1 MASYTSLE
9 RSILPGA
16 TFNTNATPSL
26 ASSTSLVFMLLII
39 ACIAATGF
47 VYMRGGLWRM
57 QASARGIEKS
67 NEEFKRGT
75 LGLLGVL
82 SMYLL
87 LYTLN
92 KGILLGDVGLDGLS
106 AVRVGGQV
114 GQGAENNSN
123 TVAQAPTTSAPVA
136 TDGSEQQNRATL
148 QAVGIRFNKDSC
160 VGGNTSC
167 TNVGGIN
174 PKTIAM
180 LLDLKSGCNCDIQIT
195 GGTEPGHSARSNH
208 GVGKE
213 AVDISLTE
221 TLVGFLKSRG
231 GVVGNAP
238 PCNVKYSWDGFIFWD
253 EAQGCDG
260 IGGAR
265 HFHVSFTGR

>member
-1 MASYTSLE
+1 MASYTRLE
-9 RSILPGA
+9 ESTILPGN
-16 TFNTNATPSL
+16 TFDTGITPSL
-26 ASSTSLVFMLLII
+26 SSSTSFIFMLMII
-39 ACIAATGF
+39 ACIGAAGF

-57 QASARGIEKS
+57 QASVKGIEKS

-87 LYTLN
+87 LYALN
-92 KGILLGDVGLDGLS
+92 KGILLGDVGLDGLK
-106 AVRVGGQV
+106 AVRVAGQARTGTAV
-114 GQGAENNSN
+114 NNTS
-123 TVAQAPTTSAPVA
+123 TSPTSGVPVS

-148 QAVGIRFNKDSC
+148 QAVGIRFNKDPC

-167 TNVGGIN
+167 TNVGGID
-174 PKTIAM
+174 PRTINM
-180 LLDLKSGCNCDIQIT
+180 LLDLKAGCNCDIQIT
-195 GGTEPGHSARSNH
+195 GGSEPGHSKNSNH
-208 GVGKE
+208 GPGKE

-221 TLVGFLKSRG
+221 PLLTFLKSKG
-231 GVVGNAP
+231 GVVGNTP
-238 PCNVKYSWDGFIFWD
+238 PCNIRYSWGGFIFWD